1 MCQVA
6 WDILSYHGI
15 VDFADIIRGTLK
27 TKPFLPKRNEVWNL
41 AHGNLPSL
49 HPLTT
54 ITFFYNHRK
63 MTKGLEKILNP

>member
-41 AHGNLPSL
+41 AHGNLP
-49 HPLTT
+49 
-54 ITFFYNHRK
+54 
-63 MTKGLEKILNP
+63 